1 MGEVKEGQNEDR
13 TIKTR
18 ETGRRGKERMGGV
31 GGRIRW
37 GVRVEIR

>member
-18 ETGRRGKERMGGV
+18 ETGRRGGKRRRIGG
-31 GGRIRW
+31 
-37 GVRVEIR
+37 

>member
-18 ETGRRGKERMGGV
+18 ETGRRGKKEDGWDRWKNKMGV
-31 GGRIRW
+31 F
-37 GVRVEIR
+37 V